1 MAVQAMDWSASHC
14 TPIAQQSAKI
24 VTARAIQRSTHKRSD
39 RWLTRQFLERF
50 RNREIVSEMNDLVFI
65 TLVVTGFTVA
75 FLHAAI
81 PTHWLPFVVAARA
94 QHWKKP
100 KTLAVTG
107 VAGAGHVLFTI
118 ALGVLVVWGG
128 MAINSRIGKA
138 FPVIAGGA
146 LIALGLFYLVRQI
159 RSTGHSHLFGSH
171 SHYKHEHHTHDH
183 HKHPHAFA
191 HEHED
196 MDREDDI
203 ATIRQRWSQR
213 RSDWVVIAGL
223 FALLT
228 FSPCEAFLP
237 VFLIGAKYGWIAFA
251 LLSAI
256 LAIGTVAG
264 MVVFT
269 WVSLAGVEKLR
280 FRGLEK
286 FESGILG
293 GVLCLLGML
302 IILFER

>member
-1 MAVQAMDWSASHC
+1 
-14 TPIAQQSAKI
+14 
-24 VTARAIQRSTHKRSD
+24 
-39 RWLTRQFLERF
+39 
-50 RNREIVSEMNDLVFI
+50 MNELVFI

-94 QHWKKP
+94 QRWNKP
-100 KTLAVTG
+100 KTLAITG
-107 VAGAGHVLFTI
+107 AAGAGHVLFTI

-128 MAINSRIGKA
+128 MAINSRISKA
-138 FPVIAGGA
+138 FPLIAGGA
-146 LIALGLFYLVRQI
+146 LMALGLFYLVRQI
-159 RSTGHSHLFGSH
+159 RGGTGHGHLFRSH
-171 SHYKHEHHTHDH
+171 SHDDHDSHDHHTHS
-183 HKHPHAFA
+183 HAHA
-191 HEHED
+191 LEHEHLD
-196 MDREDDI
+196 QEDDI
-203 ATIRQRWSQR
+203 ATIEQRWSQR

-237 VFLIGAKYGWIAFA
+237 VFLIGAKYGWIGFA
-251 LLSAI
+251 LFSAI

-269 WVSLAGVEKLR
+269 WLTLAGMEKLE
-280 FRGLEK
+280 FRALEK

-293 GVLCLLGML
+293 GILCLLGVLVML
-302 IILFER
+302 LER

>member
-1 MAVQAMDWSASHC
+1 
-14 TPIAQQSAKI
+14 
-24 VTARAIQRSTHKRSD
+24 
-39 RWLTRQFLERF
+39 
-50 RNREIVSEMNDLVFI
+50 MNDLVFI
-65 TLVVTGFTVA
+65 TLVVTGFAVA

-100 KTLAVTG
+100 KTLALTG

-138 FPVIAGGA
+138 FPLIAGGV
-146 LIALGLFYLVRQI
+146 LIALGLFYLIRQI
-159 RSTGHSHLFGSH
+159 RGGTGHGHLFGSH
-171 SHYKHEHHTHDH
+171 SHHKHEHHSHDHHPHPRAHEHHTHTYE
-183 HKHPHAFA
+183 
-191 HEHED
+191 HEHEHVD
-196 MDREDDI
+196 QDDDI
-203 ATIRQRWSQR
+203 ATIKQRWSQR
-213 RSDWVVIAGL
+213 RSDRVVIAGL

-237 VFLIGAKYGWIAFA
+237 VFLIGAKYGWIGFV

-256 LAIGTVAG
+256 LAIATVAG
-264 MVVFT
+264 MVLFT
-269 WVSLAGVEKLR
+269 WLTLAGVEKLK
-280 FRGLEK
+280 FGALEK

-293 GVLCLLGML
+293 GVLCLLGVL
-302 IILFER
+302 IILFEH

>member
-1 MAVQAMDWSASHC
+1 MDCSVSQC
-14 TPIAQQSAKI
+14 RPIAQQRAKI
-24 VTARAIQRSTHKRSD
+24 VTARVRQRSTHKSSD
-39 RWLTRQFLERF
+39 RRLTRQFLERF

-128 MAINSRIGKA
+128 MAINSRIGKV

-146 LIALGLFYLVRQI
+146 LITLGLFYLVRQI
-159 RSTGHSHLFGSH
+159 RGGTSHSHLFASH
-171 SHYKHEHHTHDH
+171 SHHKHEHEHHSDDH
-183 HKHPHAFA
+183 HPHPHARA
-191 HEHED
+191 QEHEYVD
-196 MDREDDI
+196 QDDDI
-203 ATIRQRWSQR
+203 ATIKQRWSQR

-237 VFLIGAKYGWIAFA
+237 VFLIGAKYGWIGFA

-256 LAIGTVAG
+256 LAIATVAG

-269 WVSLAGVEKLR
+269 WLTLAGVEKLK
-280 FRGLEK
+280 FRALEK
-286 FESGILG
+286 FESGILSG
-293 GVLCLLGML
+293 ILCLLGVL

>member
-1 MAVQAMDWSASHC
+1 VNAVVF
-14 TPIAQQSAKI
+14 TTIAIS
-24 VTARAIQRSTHKRSD
+24 
-39 RWLTRQFLERF
+39 
-50 RNREIVSEMNDLVFI
+50 
-65 TLVVTGFTVA
+65 GFTVA

-94 QHWKKP
+94 QHWKTP

-128 MAINSRIGKA
+128 MAINSRIGKT
-138 FPVIAGGA
+138 FPLIAGGA

-159 RSTGHSHLFGSH
+159 GGMRHTHLFGSH
-171 SHYKHEHHTHDH
+171 SHAQHEHHSHDH
-183 HKHPHAFA
+183 LTQPNVHA
-191 HEHED
+191 HEHEHVD
-196 MDREDDI
+196 EDTDI
-203 ATIRQRWSQR
+203 ATIKQRWSQQ
-213 RSDWVVIAGL
+213 RSDLVVIAGL
-223 FALLT
+223 LALLT

-237 VFLIGAKYGWIAFA
+237 VFLMGAKYGWIGFA

-256 LAIGTVAG
+256 LAIATVAG

-269 WVSLAGVEKLR
+269 WLTLAGVEKLNVR
-280 FRGLEK
+280 ALER

>member
-1 MAVQAMDWSASHC
+1 
-14 TPIAQQSAKI
+14 
-24 VTARAIQRSTHKRSD
+24 
-39 RWLTRQFLERF
+39 
-50 RNREIVSEMNDLVFI
+50 MNALVFTTI
-65 TLVVTGFTVA
+65 AIGGFAVA

-107 VAGAGHVLFTI
+107 VAGAGHVIFTI

-128 MAINSRIGKA
+128 MAINSRIGKL
-138 FPVIAGGA
+138 FPLIAGGA

-159 RSTGHSHLFGSH
+159 RGTGHSHLFGGH
-171 SHYKHEHHTHDH
+171 SHHQHEHHSHDPVTQ
-183 HKHPHAFA
+183 PHVHA
-191 HEHED
+191 HEHDHVNQETD
-196 MDREDDI
+196 SAAI
-203 ATIRQRWSQR
+203 NQRWSQQ

-237 VFLIGAKYGWIAFA
+237 VFLMGAQYGWIGFA
-251 LLSAI
+251 LLSVT
-256 LAIGTVAG
+256 LAIATVAG

-269 WVSLAGVEKLR
+269 WLTLAGVEKLNLR
-280 FRGLEK
+280 ALEK
-286 FESGILG
+286 FESGILS
-293 GVLCLLGML
+293 GVLCLLGVL
-302 IILFER
+302 IILFEH

>member
-1 MAVQAMDWSASHC
+1 MTTGLFMAV
-14 TPIAQQSAKI
+14 
-24 VTARAIQRSTHKRSD
+24 AI
-39 RWLTRQFLERF
+39 
-50 RNREIVSEMNDLVFI
+50 
-65 TLVVTGFTVA
+65 TGFTVA

-128 MAINSRIGKA
+128 MAINSRIGKV
-138 FPVIAGGA
+138 FPLIAGGA

-159 RSTGHSHLFGSH
+159 RGGTSHSHLFGNH
-171 SHYKHEHHTHDH
+171 LQHEHHSHVHHTHQ
-183 HKHPHAFA
+183 HARA
-191 HEHED
+191 REHEHVKQ
-196 MDREDDI
+196 EDDI
-203 ATIRQRWSQR
+203 ATIERRWPAQ
-213 RSDWVVIAGL
+213 RSDWIVIAGL

-237 VFLIGAKYGWIAFA
+237 VFLIGAKYGWLGFA

-256 LAIGTVAG
+256 LAIATVAG
-264 MVVFT
+264 MMVFT
-269 WVSLAGVEKLR
+269 WLTLAGVEKLKLR
-280 FRGLEK
+280 ALEK

-293 GVLCLLGML
+293 GVLCLLGVL

>member
-1 MAVQAMDWSASHC
+1 
-14 TPIAQQSAKI
+14 
-24 VTARAIQRSTHKRSD
+24 
-39 RWLTRQFLERF
+39 
-50 RNREIVSEMNDLVFI
+50 MNALVFTTI
-65 TLVVTGFTVA
+65 AISGFTVA

-100 KTLAVTG
+100 KTLAITG

-128 MAINSRIGKA
+128 MAINSRIGKV
-138 FPVIAGGA
+138 FPLIAGGA
-146 LIALGLFYLVRQI
+146 LTALGLFYLVRQI
-159 RSTGHSHLFGSH
+159 RGTGHSHLFGGH
-171 SHYKHEHHTHDH
+171 SHHEHDSHDQHT
-183 HKHPHAFA
+183 HPHAHA
-191 HEHED
+191 HEQEYDDD
-196 MDREDDI
+196 MAMIE
-203 ATIRQRWSQR
+203 QRWSHR

-237 VFLIGAKYGWIAFA
+237 IFLMGAKYGWIGFA

-256 LAIGTVAG
+256 LAIATVAG

-269 WVSLAGVEKLR
+269 WLTLAGVEKLNVR
-280 FRGLEK
+280 ALER

-293 GVLCLLGML
+293 GVLCLLGLL

>member
-1 MAVQAMDWSASHC
+1 
-14 TPIAQQSAKI
+14 
-24 VTARAIQRSTHKRSD
+24 
-39 RWLTRQFLERF
+39 
-50 RNREIVSEMNDLVFI
+50 
-65 TLVVTGFTVA
+65 
-75 FLHAAI
+75 
-81 PTHWLPFVVAARA
+81 
-94 QHWKKP
+94 
-100 KTLAVTG
+100 
-107 VAGAGHVLFTI
+107 VLFTI

-269 WVSLAGVEKLR
+269 WVTLAGVEKLR
-280 FRGLEK
+280 FRALEK

>member
-1 MAVQAMDWSASHC
+1 
-14 TPIAQQSAKI
+14 
-24 VTARAIQRSTHKRSD
+24 
-39 RWLTRQFLERF
+39 
-50 RNREIVSEMNDLVFI
+50 MNELVFI
-65 TLVVTGFTVA
+65 TLVVTGFAVA

-81 PTHWLPFVVAARA
+81 TTHWLPFVVAARA
-94 QHWKKP
+94 QHWKRP

-138 FPVIAGGA
+138 FPLIAGGA

-159 RSTGHSHLFGSH
+159 RGGTGHSHLFGSH
-171 SHYKHEHHTHDH
+171 SHHKHEHHSQDH
-183 HKHPHAFA
+183 TQPHGHA
-191 HEHED
+191 HEVEHVD
-196 MDREDDI
+196 QEDDVT
-203 ATIRQRWSQR
+203 TIERRWSHR

-237 VFLIGAKYGWIAFA
+237 VFLIGAKYGWIGFT
-251 LLSAI
+251 LLCAI
-256 LAIGTVAG
+256 LAIATVAG

-269 WVSLAGVEKLR
+269 WLTLAGVERLK
-280 FRGLEK
+280 FCALEK

-293 GVLCLLGML
+293 GVLCLLGVL

>member
-1 MAVQAMDWSASHC
+1 
-14 TPIAQQSAKI
+14 
-24 VTARAIQRSTHKRSD
+24 
-39 RWLTRQFLERF
+39 
-50 RNREIVSEMNDLVFI
+50 MNDLVFI
-65 TLVVTGFTVA
+65 TLVVTGFAVA

-100 KTLAVTG
+100 KTLAITG

-138 FPVIAGGA
+138 FPLIAGGA
-146 LIALGLFYLVRQI
+146 LIALGLFYFVRQI
-159 RSTGHSHLFGSH
+159 RGGTSHSHLFGRH
-171 SHYKHEHHTHDH
+171 SHHKLEQHSHGHHTQ
-183 HKHPHAFA
+183 PHAHAREHDAHA
-191 HEHED
+191 HEYEHVD
-196 MDREDDI
+196 QEDDI
-203 ATIRQRWSQR
+203 ATIKQRWSQR

-237 VFLIGAKYGWIAFA
+237 VFLIGAKYGWIGFA

-256 LAIGTVAG
+256 LAIATVAG

-269 WVSLAGVEKLR
+269 WFTLAGVEKLK
-280 FRGLEK
+280 FRALEK

-293 GVLCLLGML
+293 GVLCLLGVL

>member
-1 MAVQAMDWSASHC
+1 M
-14 TPIAQQSAKI
+14 
-24 VTARAIQRSTHKRSD
+24 
-39 RWLTRQFLERF
+39 TRQFLERF

-128 MAINSRIGKA
+128 MAINSRIGKV

-146 LIALGLFYLVRQI
+146 LITLGLFYLVRQI
-159 RSTGHSHLFGSH
+159 RGGTSHSHLFASH
-171 SHYKHEHHTHDH
+171 SHHKHEHEHHSDDH
-183 HKHPHAFA
+183 HPHPHARA
-191 HEHED
+191 QEHEYVD
-196 MDREDDI
+196 QDDDI
-203 ATIRQRWSQR
+203 ATIKQRWSQR

-228 FSPCEAFLP
+228 FSPVRGISPGFPDRRKIWLDWVCPAQCDPRHRYRRRDGSLYVAYSRGSGETEVSHFRKIRIGNPERHSLP
-237 VFLIGAKYGWIAFA
+237 ARRVDHPI
-251 LLSAI
+251 
-256 LAIGTVAG
+256 
-264 MVVFT
+264 
-269 WVSLAGVEKLR
+269 
-280 FRGLEK
+280 
-286 FESGILG
+286 
-293 GVLCLLGML
+293 
-302 IILFER
+302 

>member
-1 MAVQAMDWSASHC
+1 MDWSANHC
-14 TPIAQQSAKI
+14 RPIAQQSAKI
-24 VTARAIQRSTHKRSD
+24 VTARAMHQSTHKRSE
-39 RWLTRQFLERF
+39 RRLTRQLLECF

-65 TLVVTGFTVA
+65 SLVVTGFTVA

-128 MAINSRIGKA
+128 MAINSRIGRA
-138 FPVIAGGA
+138 FPFIAGGA
-146 LIALGLFYLVRQI
+146 LIALGVFYLVRQI
-159 RSTGHSHLFGSH
+159 RGGTDHSHLFGTH
-171 SHYKHEHHTHDH
+171 LHYKHEHHSDYH
-183 HKHPHAFA
+183 HTPPHSHA
-191 HEHED
+191 HEHDAHAHQYEHVD
-196 MDREDDI
+196 QEHDI
-203 ATIRQRWSQR
+203 AMIEQRWSQR

-237 VFLIGAKYGWIAFA
+237 VFLIGAKYGWVGFA
-251 LLSAI
+251 LLSSI
-256 LAIGTVAG
+256 LAIATVAG

-269 WVSLAGVEKLR
+269 WLTLAGV
-280 FRGLEK
+280 
-286 FESGILG
+286 LG
-293 GVLCLLGML
+293 GVLCLLGVL